1 MTKSQKTNYIKL
13 SIFLLF
19 VAICSMFIAQVPN
32 FNVKTLAEQ
41 MASNQIEITN
51 SDFNYSTT
59 TSLQSTPNG
68 WSKTGS
74 SSGVSGVICVNEES
88 FSKRAS
94 SYALSS
100 TENPDKPFTVQSVPL
115 DDYVLMINAK
125 ESTDKTE
132 SPNHLG
138 YKSNTINLEPYSYYK
153 LSVWTLTQNNAKAS
167 IYLSGLS
174 DDTQN
179 MSFEEYT
186 ANVWTEYRFYIAT
199 GINEESV
206 NIELWLGSQTKDSL
220 NAVFF
225 DHIVMNQISGN
236 YFYDEAEKYLSETP
250 ENQEIFLARK
260 NIIDLREYET
270 NVIENANFETSNFNG
285 WKIVDYM
292 KQGSDAQIVS
302 VNNRASMESLGIE
315 YLGSDLSAQNNYA
328 LVLYSTGK
336 DKVSLGYESSSFKV
350 LPYETYKITVWAKL
364 SSDFSGNASIVLSEG
379 NDVSNFYGEE
389 YSDFYSPVSE
399 TLKISSNTTNS
410 LTNNYT
416 PYNLYIKGHELFE
429 TSFTIQLWLGTSDE
443 GATGS
448 VIFDNISFEKI
459 SWEQF
464 KNAETTNSISLSPT
478 TISGDLSVANGT
490 FNSAEDL
497 NKNFTYPVTPSDW
510 SHSAENTNK
519 SMYGI
524 INTYSPIYEANKNF
538 FGNARNPKNPST
550 SAGDV
555 NSDVNNMLML
565 YNMEDTYQSVTSA
578 ELTTTKET
586 YQKITFDYKT
596 VIQSINNQLM
606 YVYVTDSDGNI
617 LFSDE
622 GLYSADWSQYSILI
636 RSTSYASTIKLVI
649 ALGSEDNLV
658 SGYLYVDNVRFEN
671 DDSMTDDL
679 YQEYVESHKTL
690 DFSITNFN
698 FISSEKKYGMYTPYR
713 YEQKLEAGE
722 QSANGID
729 IAYGGIIDGR
739 DNEYGIENSENN
751 KEALKYMPAFR
762 ANSKATYTLVSKETL
777 TLETEKYYKF
787 SFEVYTRFFG
797 DTEQSDKDEDEKLDY
812 GAIFSLNGIDKS
824 FSPIVSNDTWT
835 TYSMYVEV
843 SNETSVN
850 LRFGILNES
859 EEIQGQAFF
868 DNFVFETIEES
879 EYNQAVEKSKD
890 DATILAVLKSETEV
904 DEDNTTKPNDN
915 ESDPST
921 LLYLIPSL
929 ILFVALV
936 IALVAY
942 YMKKVTIKKWERKKA
957 SEYDRNSTLYRDVIR
972 KEAEQIRDKKVKEIE
987 AQIDEIKAK
996 ISNIEEIHQNNL
1008 KQQRETTGNEITK
1021 AVERDFKAYAKQHTK
1036 LENDIENLKS
1046 KIDALN
1052 MPEYLLSIQRG
1063 IVLEKIR
1070 KEKESK
1076 EAEIRKQ
1083 KEQKKL
1089 AKKQKNNK

>member
-1 MTKSQKTNYIKL
+1 MTKTQKSNRIKL
-13 SIFLLF
+13 SIFLIF
-19 VAICSMFIAQVPN
+19 VAICTMFVAQIPN
-32 FNVKTLAEQ
+32 LKGKVVAEQ
-41 MASNQIEITN
+41 MASNEISITN
-51 SDFNYSTT
+51 SDFDYSTT

-74 SSGVSGVICVNEES
+74 SSGVSGVICVDEES

-94 SYALSS
+94 SYALTS
-100 TENPDKPFTVQSVPL
+100 TQNPNKPYTIQSVPL

-138 YKSNTINLEPYSYYK
+138 YKSNDISLESYSYYK
-153 LSVWTLTQNNAKAS
+153 LSIWTLTQNNAKAS
-167 IYLSGLS
+167 IYVSGLS
-174 DDTQN
+174 QETQN
-179 MSFEEYT
+179 TSFEEYT
-186 ANVWTEYRFYIAT
+186 TGVWTEYRFYIAT
-199 GINEESV
+199 GIDEETI

-225 DHIVMNQISGN
+225 DHITMSQISGN
-236 YFYDEAEKYLSETP
+236 YFYDEAEKYLSMP
-250 ENQEIFLARK
+250 QEDQDIYLARK
-260 NIIDLREYET
+260 NIIDLRDYET
-270 NVIENANFETSNFNG
+270 SLIENADFETSTLNG
-285 WKIVDYM
+285 WKVVDYM
-292 KQGSDAQIVS
+292 TKGSDAKIVS

-350 LPYETYKITVWAKL
+350 QPYETYKITVWAKL
-364 SSDFSGNASIVLSEG
+364 SSDFSGKASIVLSEG

-389 YSDFYSPVSE
+389 YSDFYTPVSE
-399 TLKISSNTTNS
+399 TLSISSNTTNS

-416 PYNLYIKGHELFE
+416 PYFIYVKGHELFE
-429 TSFTIQLWLGTSDE
+429 TSFTIQLWLGTEDE

-464 KNAETTNSISLSPT
+464 ENAEDSNSISLSPT
-478 TISGDLSVANGT
+478 TLSGDLSVANGT

-497 NKNFTYPVTPSDW
+497 QKDFTYPVTPSDW
-510 SHSAENTNK
+510 THSAENTNK

-524 INTYSPIYEANKNF
+524 INTYSPIYEANKNL
-538 FGNARNPKNPST
+538 FGNARNPKNPSS

-555 NSDVNNMLML
+555 SSDVNNMLML
-565 YNMEDTYQSVTSA
+565 YNMENTYQSVTSA

-596 VIQSINNQLM
+596 VIQTLNNQLM
-606 YVYVTDSDGNI
+606 NVYVTDSDGNI
-617 LFSDE
+617 LYSDE
-622 GLYSADWSQYSILI
+622 GIYSSNWAQYSLVI
-636 RSTSYASTIKLVI
+636 RSTSYSSTIKLVI
-649 ALGSEDNLV
+649 ALGSENNPV

-671 DDSMTDDL
+671 DDTMTDDL
-679 YQEYVESHKTL
+679 YQDYVESHKTL

-698 FISSEKKYGMYTPYR
+698 FISSEQKYGMYTPYR

-722 QSANGID
+722 QSTNGND

-739 DNEYGIENSENN
+739 DNIYGIENSENN
-751 KEALKYMPAFR
+751 TEALKYMPAFK
-762 ANSKATYTLVSKETL
+762 ADTKATYTLVSKETL

-787 SFEVYTRFFG
+787 SFEVFTRFFG
-797 DTEQSDKDEDEKLDY
+797 DTEQTDKEEDEKLDY

-824 FSPIVSNDTWT
+824 FSPIVSNDAWT
-835 TYSMYVEV
+835 TYTMYVEV

-868 DNFVFETIEES
+868 DNFVFETIEEE
-879 EYNQAVEKSKD
+879 EYNQAIERSKE
-890 DATILAVLKSETEV
+890 DATILAVLKTDTEAEE
-904 DEDNTTKPNDN
+904 EDTTEPEEN
-915 ESDPST
+915 ENDPST

-972 KEAEQIRDKKVKEIE
+972 REAEQIRDKKVKELE
-987 AQIDEIKAK
+987 AQISTIKEK
-996 ISNIEEIHQNNL
+996 IASIEEIHKNNL
-1008 KQQRETTGNEITK
+1008 KQQRETSGNEITK

-1036 LENDIENLKS
+1036 LENEIEAIKS
-1046 KIDALN
+1046 KIDSLN
-1052 MPEYLLSIQRG
+1052 MPEYLLSVQRT
-1063 IVLEKIR
+1063 ITLEKIR
-1070 KEKESK
+1070 KEKEAK
-1076 EAEIRKQ
+1076 EAEIKKQ

-1089 AKKQKNNK
+1089 AKQQKNNK